1 MYKLIRNTV
10 FTLFAALVFYNQV
23 YAQEFE
29 PYQWKEH
36 RSLTAL
42 NEVEKEY
49 GLYYLKIFVKYQYVY
64 DPADNA
70 YVCYVTNHYIIR
82 TNNNEALSKSNR
94 VYIPMKNAVDL
105 IEVKARAITRD
116 NDVINFDKVNL
127 KELESDEAG
136 YRILAIEG
144 AEVGGEIE
152 YYYTRKLN
160 ASNFI
165 TRTFQFD
172 FPVKSYDFS
181 LKCPEN
187 IEYEFKVYNWEGVI
201 TQTDTTEDFNQYEF
215 NTTNIPAMYSEDFAA
230 VEEGKSRLEFKLTYN
245 TKRDNSRLF
254 TWGDAGKRIYDNI
267 YTLSKEEQKAVKKL
281 IKDIEIEGVPIVDLK
296 KAEHYIKTNYF
307 IEEQSGDVGEQIDQI
322 LKNKYATSRGFT
334 RIYAAILNELN
345 IDHEIV
351 LTSNRFEKAFDPD
364 FDSWNYLGEYF
375 IYINETKQFLSP
387 KNTPFRL
394 GTIPYGYYGTD
405 GLFVRMEPVQN
416 FEYPVAHISYIPE
429 SPYQDNFDNMDIKV
443 SFSDDMEQ
451 NTINLIRSFKG
462 YGADYYKAGLIGLK
476 AEEKKEMLDDI
487 IKYLALDAE
496 IEQIDVVEG
505 NTEYNNWDKPM
516 VVKGSFTSNSYIEL
530 AGDVILFK
538 AGELI
543 GPQSELY
550 QEKERKLPVVNSYN
564 RGYSRKIN
572 VQIPK
577 GYNIQNPDDLI
588 MKEQVFDDNEKLIYN
603 FVSNYVLNGQ
613 TLEIAIEEYYDELN
627 YPVEKFEAFRKVI
640 NSAADFNKIVLVLA
654 Q

>member
-1 MYKLIRNTV
+1 MYKLIRNLA
-10 FTLFAALVFYNQV
+10 FTLFAASGLFSRV

-29 PYQWKEH
+29 PYQWQEQ
-36 RSLTAL
+36 RSLTEL
-42 NEVEKEY
+42 NETEKKY
-49 GLYYLKIFVKYQYVY
+49 GLYYLKVLVKYQYVY

-70 YVCYVTNHYIIR
+70 YVCYVTNHNIIR

-94 VYIPMKNAVDL
+94 VYISMNNALELV
-105 IEVKARAITRD
+105 EVKARAITRD
-116 NDVINFDKVNL
+116 NNVINFDKVNL
-127 KELESDEAG
+127 KELESDEEG

-172 FPVKSYDFS
+172 FPIKSYDFS

-187 IEYEFKVYNWEGVI
+187 IEYKFKVYNWEGAI

-215 NTTNIPAMYSEDFAA
+215 KTNNIPAMYSEDFAA
-230 VEEGKSRLEFKLTYN
+230 VEECKSRLEFKITYN
-245 TKRDNSRLF
+245 SNRNKSRMF

-281 IKDIEIEGVPIVDLK
+281 IKDIGFEGIPLDDFK
-296 KAEHYIKTNYF
+296 KAEHFIKTNYF
-307 IEEQSGDVGEQIDQI
+307 FEENSGATGEQIDQI

-334 RIYAAILNELN
+334 RIYAAILNNLN

-351 LTSNRFEKAFDPD
+351 LTSNRFEKVFDAD
-364 FDSWNYLGEYF
+364 FDSWNYLGEYI

-387 KNTPFRL
+387 KNTNFRL
-394 GTIPYGYYGTD
+394 GTIPFGYYGTD
-405 GLFVRMEPVQN
+405 GLFVRMEPVQD
-416 FEYPVAHISYIPE
+416 FEYPVAYISYIPE

-443 SFSDDMEQ
+443 SFSDDLEQ
-451 NTINLIRSFKG
+451 NNIDLVRSFKG
-462 YGADYYKAGLIGLK
+462 YGADYYKEGLIGLN

-496 IEQIDVVEG
+496 IEQIEVVEG
-505 NTEYNNWDKPM
+505 NTEFTNWNKPM
-516 VVKGSFTSNSYIEL
+516 VVKGSFTSNSYIES

-550 QEKERKLPVVNSYN
+550 QEKERKLPVVNRYN

-572 VQIPK
+572 VQIPA
-577 GYNIQNPDDLI
+577 GYSIQNPDDLI
-588 MKEQVFDDNEKLIYN
+588 MKEQVFDDNNKLIYN
-603 FVSNYVLNGQ
+603 FVSNYALNGQ

-640 NSAADFNKIVLVLA
+640 NSAADFNKIVLVLT

>member
-375 IYINETKQFLSP
+375 I
-387 KNTPFRL
+387 
-394 GTIPYGYYGTD
+394 
-405 GLFVRMEPVQN
+405 
-416 FEYPVAHISYIPE
+416 
-429 SPYQDNFDNMDIKV
+429 
-443 SFSDDMEQ
+443 
-451 NTINLIRSFKG
+451 
-462 YGADYYKAGLIGLK
+462 
-476 AEEKKEMLDDI
+476 
-487 IKYLALDAE
+487 
-496 IEQIDVVEG
+496 
-505 NTEYNNWDKPM
+505 
-516 VVKGSFTSNSYIEL
+516 
-530 AGDVILFK
+530 
-538 AGELI
+538 
-543 GPQSELY
+543 
-550 QEKERKLPVVNSYN
+550 
-564 RGYSRKIN
+564 
-572 VQIPK
+572 
-577 GYNIQNPDDLI
+577 
-588 MKEQVFDDNEKLIYN
+588 
-603 FVSNYVLNGQ
+603 
-613 TLEIAIEEYYDELN
+613 
-627 YPVEKFEAFRKVI
+627 
-640 NSAADFNKIVLVLA
+640 
-654 Q
+654 

>member
-10 FTLFAALVFYNQV
+10 FTLFAALVCYNQV

-36 RSLTAL
+36 RSLTVL

-70 YVCYVTNHYIIR
+70 FVCYVTNHYIIR
-82 TNNNEALSKSNR
+82 TNNDEALSKSNR

-172 FPVKSYDFS
+172 FPVRSYDFS

-405 GLFVRMEPVQN
+405 GLFVRMEPVQD

-429 SPYQDNFDNMDIKV
+429 SPYQDNFDNMEIKV

-462 YGADYYKAGLIGLK
+462 YGADYYKAGLIELK

-505 NTEYNNWDKPM
+505 NTAYNNWDKPM